1 MWNWLALATE
11 IIHQAG
17 RGPGLLAAC
26 VWELVAAVT
35 ELQGVFAH
43 WQVST
48 VHSHG
53 AAPALCRVIWWISQ
67 QHFLFHGPLFLSSAA
82 STSPTKHL
90 HPWGSLEVPALGI
103 RIQNQ
108 FRFKAGSD
116 WWLSCSLFV
125 YSSTQ
130 CFGSFIHIF
139 TKSHFGKWW
148 DRHNVTTPPKSR
160 YITNVLA

>member
-90 HPWGSLEVPALGI
+90 HPWGSLEVPALEI

-108 FRFKAGSD
+108 FHFKAGSD
-116 WWLSCSLFV
+116 WWLSCSLTALHSALAACCV
-125 YSSTQ
+125 ALST
-130 CFGSFIHIF
+130 FSPKAILESDE
-139 TKSHFGKWW
+139 T
-148 DRHNVTTPPKSR
+148 VTTLLLPPKAD
-160 YITNVLA
+160 I